1 MQNLNKYLNV
11 KSLIYILML
20 FVAYYLG
27 NADLQKLASK
37 KLNIDQTITNTSLVS
52 GEYLVS
58 KVVDGDTIHVVDSSQ
73 KEDIVRLLSVNTLE
87 KNASSTRERC
97 LAKMQTEFTETNLL
111 NKKVYLYF
119 DDTQPK
125 RDKYNRLLAY
135 VATTSTTNYFY
146 NDLLMQTG
154 NAKVFKATPPA
165 ANYSK
170 YLVYQLQAEKEGV
183 GMWNSE
189 LCK

>member
-1 MQNLNKYLNV
+1 
-11 KSLIYILML
+11 
-20 FVAYYLG
+20 
-27 NADLQKLASK
+27 
-37 KLNIDQTITNTSLVS
+37 
-52 GEYLVS
+52 
-58 KVVDGDTIHVVDSSQ
+58 
-73 KEDIVRLLSVNTLE
+73 
-87 KNASSTRERC
+87 
-97 LAKMQTEFTETNLL
+97 MQTEFTDTNLL

-125 RDKYNRLLAY
+125 RDKYNRLLVY
-135 VATTSTTNYFY
+135 VATTSTSTYFF

-165 ANYSK
+165 KMYEK
-170 YLVYQLQAEKEGV
+170 YLVYQTAAQNQQL